1 MDANSNKNQCLFTG
15 HVNIVKLLLENDADR
30 NLLNEDGQT
39 ALALAEKESNLRN
52 INEKHEQIVDLLKA
66 YH

>member
-39 ALALAEKESNLRN
+39 ALALAK
-52 INEKHEQIVDLLKA
+52 KKA
-66 YH
+66 ICGTSTKSMNRLWIF

>member
-1 MDANSNKNQCLFTG
+1 MDASSNKNQCLFTG

-39 ALALAEKESNLRN
+39 ALALAEKESNLRY
-52 INEKHEQIVDLLKA
+52 INEKHEQIVDLVKA